1 MENLKTDGYYNE
13 DDFVQEDRGL
23 RELTVE
29 ISLCEYRNLVREL
42 TKCELYIEKLEIE
55 KEDFK
60 KRIEDLQKCLAT
72 IKMPEWV
79 DAIRRIL
86 AGSNND
92 MTEDDEK
99 SKESVDGEE
108 TEDGKKQ

>member
-55 KEDFK
+55 K
-60 KRIEDLQKCLAT
+60 
-72 IKMPEWV
+72 
-79 DAIRRIL
+79 
-86 AGSNND
+86 
-92 MTEDDEK
+92 
-99 SKESVDGEE
+99 
-108 TEDGKKQ
+108 